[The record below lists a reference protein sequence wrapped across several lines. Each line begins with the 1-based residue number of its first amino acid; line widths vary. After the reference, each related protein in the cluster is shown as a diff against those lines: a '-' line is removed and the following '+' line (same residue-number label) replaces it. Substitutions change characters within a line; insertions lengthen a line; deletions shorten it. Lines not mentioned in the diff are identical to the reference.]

1 MDRDFWRENWPI
13 AVCGLLGLTVSAVLL
28 SNATGQPLLPQIDF
42 KAEIAPYIPGL
53 LAISK
58 TAALVTIITVAIA
71 VAGFLT
77 LYARSFISY
86 KMEQLASKKTVER
99 TKHVARHGV
108 PINDYRQ
115 RHQIAMPATEMPE
128 QVARTQVLS
137 HALHE
142 RLALRSGVIA
152 LLNDLDDWTSSEER
166 EQASAESLIA
176 ELKQAIKIKVLER
189 KSRRPVAKPSQ
200 SALNG
205 PSWRDMAQLVEWC
218 RKEPAIGL
226 KASRNAFR
234 AAGIRISDADL
245 QPGGAFNEWV
255 RNLEVLPSPT
265 AHGVPDVDAK
275 QAEMDGRTGK
285 RDTGRTERPSM
296 QRSQPRKRKG

>member
-1 MDRDFWRENWPI
+1 MLQRAR
-13 AVCGLLGLTVSAVLL
+13 
-28 SNATGQPLLPQIDF
+28 
-42 KAEIAPYIPGL
+42 EIAFFIGVFFLIVYGLSFLAPTPASSTPSVTLKDL
-53 LAISK
+53 LAPYVPGAI
-58 TAALVTIITVAIA
+58 AILEAIGICILAIA
-71 VAGFLT
+71 VSLVIIPFRNWLAWQQKKH
-77 LYARSFISY
+77 IS
-86 KMEQLASKKTVER
+86 KRVSKVAQEVE
-99 TKHVARHGV
+99 VAKAPV
-108 PINDYRQ
+108 PVNDYRQ
-115 RHQIAMPATEMPE
+115 RHQIAMPATEAPE

-152 LLNDLDDWTSSEER
+152 LLNNLGNWIGSEER
-166 EQASAESLIA
+166 EKASAENLVA
-176 ELKQAIKIKVLER
+176 ELKQAIGALEQ
-189 KSRRPVAKPSQ
+189 KSRQPVAKASQ

-255 RNLEVLPSPT
+255 SNLEVLPSPT
-265 AHGVPDVDAK
+265 AHGVPSVDAK
-275 QAEMDGRTGK
+275 QAESVGGRQT
-285 RDTGRTERPSM
+285 DQPRTADRRAA
-296 QRSQPRKRKG
+296 QRSQPRKRRG